1 MTKEIEY
8 RLQPK
13 QEEFLSSSADI
24 VIGGGSAGGG
34 KTYALDYE
42 PIRHKDVA
50 GFEAVLLR
58 RSYPE
63 IIKPGGAWD
72 EAKKMYPSLGGV
84 PNVGRLEFRFPKM
97 RVSFG
102 HIQNEKSLDNWK
114 SAQIAL
120 LMFDQLE
127 TFTER
132 MFFYMLSRNRSACG
146 VSSYCRATANPE
158 PNWLAELLAWWIA
171 EDGYADMDRA
181 GKMRA
186 FIRLNNQ
193 MIWAD
198 TKAELLEKYP
208 DELPKTITFI
218 PFTIYDN
225 PILMRKDPGY
235 LANLK
240 ALDYIDRER
249 LLGDPVRGG
258 NWKIKP
264 SAGKIF
270 NRAWFEIVDAVPAGG
285 RSVRFWDL
293 AATAKKEADFTSSV
307 KMCKV
312 GDIYYILDCTNDQI
326 DPARANSAIKNL
338 AEQDGKSVAVRWEME
353 GGASGKRDSY
363 HIATMLD
370 GYDAQGIRPQG
381 DKITRA
387 KPLAAQALA
396 GNVKLLRGPWN
407 EMWLNHM
414 HNQPEL
420 PHDDIMDASSGAYN
434 DFGTGRVE
442 AVDNPF
448 YN

>member
-1 MTKEIEY
+1 VTKIIEY

-13 QEEFLSSSADI
+13 QEWFLSSPADI

-34 KTYALDYE
+34 KTISLIYE
-42 PIRHKDVA
+42 GIRHKDVE
-50 GFEAVLLR
+50 GFEAVFLR

-63 IIKPGGAWD
+63 ITKPGGAWD
-72 EAKKMYPSLGGV
+72 EAMKMYPSLGGV
-84 PNVGRLEFRFPKM
+84 PNKGSLEFRFEKS

-102 HIQNEKSLDNWK
+102 HLQNEQTLESWK
-114 SAQIAL
+114 SSQIAL

-132 MFFYMLSRNRSACG
+132 MFFYMLSRNRTTCG
-146 VSSYCRATANPE
+146 VSSYCRATANPA
-158 PNWLAELLAWWIA
+158 PGWLADFLAWWIA
-171 EDGYADMDRA
+171 DDGYADMSRA
-181 GKMRA
+181 GKIRA
-186 FIRLNNQ
+186 FIRLRNQ
-193 MIWAD
+193 FIWAD
-198 TKAELLEKYP
+198 TKEELIERYP
-208 DELPKTITFI
+208 DELPKTVTFM

-225 PILMRKDPGY
+225 PILLNKDPGY
-235 LANLK
+235 LASLK
-240 ALDYIDRER
+240 ALDFIDRER
-249 LLGDPVRGG
+249 LLGHKKRGG

-270 NRAWFEIVDAVPAGG
+270 NRAWFEIVPVVPAGG
-285 RSVRFWDL
+285 RSIRFWDL
-293 AATAKKEADFTSSV
+293 AATAKKEADFTASV
-307 KMCKV
+307 KMTKV
-312 GDIYYILDCTNDQI
+312 KGVYYIVDCTNDQI
-326 DPARANSAIKNL
+326 DPARANSTIKNT
-338 AEQDGKSVAVRWEME
+338 ARQDGKSVAVRWEQE

-396 GNVKLLRGPWN
+396 GNVKLLSGAWN

-434 DFGTGRVE
+434 EFSTGRVE